1 MVKSNQR
8 EITEISSMFAK
19 LSEEVQYSIILLMRE
34 MIEKNNQIMNAK
46 DV

>member
-19 LSEEVQYSIILLMRE
+19 LSEEAQESIISLMKD
-34 MIEKNNQIMNAK
+34 MVEKNNRVINAK
-46 DV
+46 EV